1 MAECTS
7 IEHEL
12 IEGSRI
18 LDEAG
23 IPRASREASRIWAG
37 LTGVAVGAVWLNR
50 ATAVTDDQVGRFRA
64 AIQRRA
70 DGEPLAYV
78 VGVAGFRYLD
88 VLVDRR
94 VLIPRPETEGLVDR
108 VLRWGASRDEGG
120 AVGVGW
126 GTAAD
131 VGTGS
136 GCIALSL
143 ASEGNFT
150 RIIATDIAPGALEVA
165 AANLAATAPGT
176 PVQFR
181 LGSLLEP
188 LQCMTLDALVS
199 NPPYLTPREHRALEI
214 GVRDFE
220 PVESLVGGKNGMM
233 HTEVLVKDSARL
245 LVPGGLLA
253 IEVDSSRADEAL
265 SLAREA
271 GWLDARIELDLFGN
285 PRYLLAIKES

>member
-1 MAECTS
+1 MAECSS

-37 LTGVAVGAVWLNR
+37 LAGVAVGEAWLQR
-50 ATAVTDDQVGRFRA
+50 AAAATDAQVGRFRD

-70 DGEPLAYV
+70 KGEPLAYV
-78 VGVAGFRYLD
+78 LGVAGFRYLD

-108 VLRWGASRDEGG
+108 VLSWGASREESG
-120 AVGVGW
+120 AGGVGW
-126 GTAAD
+126 GLAAD
-131 VGTGS
+131 IGTGS

-143 ASEGNFT
+143 ASEGSFD
-150 RIIATDIAPGALEVA
+150 RIIATDNAPGALEVA
-165 AANLAATAPGT
+165 ASNRAALAPGT
-176 PVQFR
+176 PIEFR

-188 LQCMTLDALVS
+188 LQYMMLDAVVS
-199 NPPYLTPREHRALEI
+199 NPPYLTPQEHGALER

-220 PVESLVGGKNGMM
+220 PVESLVGGRNGLA
-233 HTEVLVKDSARL
+233 HTEVLVRDSARL
-245 LVPGGLLA
+245 IVPGGLLA
-253 IEVDSSRADEAL
+253 IEVDSSRANEAL

-271 GWLDARIELDLFGN
+271 GWLDARIEQDVFGN